1 MIITHTLSTHPL
13 NTPSIHPL
21 TLPPFH
27 STYPLPLSQVGQP
40 NRHKFTLN
48 IMRVETKFIVHVKN
62 LAKMN
67 AMTNNE
73 GLLDLVFDWYSLS
86 LANIVIAW
94 RYAVHTLYNTSTST
108 YYTHNTLFQ
117 YSHKM
122 FSSLF
127 SHLFERILS
136 SYLWL

>member
-1 MIITHTLSTHPL
+1 MSFVNTSLLYTLSTHPL
-13 NTPSIHPL
+13 YTHSL
-21 TLPPFH
+21 TLPSSIQPIH
-27 STYPLPLSQVGQP
+27 STHLLNPPSLPLSQVGQP

-94 RYAVHTLYNTSTST
+94 RYVVHTPYNTSTST

-122 FSSLF
+122 FFCL
-127 SHLFERILS
+127 LTD
-136 SYLWL
+136 